1 MEKIK
6 IAFENIPE
14 IHIVEIIGINGDR
27 IQVAE
32 NIPYFKK
39 EYMALELG
47 AFLTVA
53 DEEQQIMYD
62 NYKYLLLESVLIAKY
77 YTNIDVSE
85 LGNEEDW
92 QMLFDYLTINGVYD
106 KIREVINRDY
116 TIVQDIAEKML
127 KPTRELFN
135 RKNSLAYKVSI
146 AFSSILDGNEDL
158 AEAVARS
165 EAVNNTMV
173 DMIDAYN
180 EQRREKKNKNIKLDN
195 GAVISLAKKKK

>member
-14 IHIVEIIGINGDR
+14 IHMVEIIGNIGDR

-39 EYMALELG
+39 EYMALELS

-62 NYKYLLLESVLIAKY
+62 NYKSLLLESVLIAKY

-135 RKNSLAYKVSI
+135 RKNSLAHKVSI

-180 EQRREKKNKNIKLDN
+180 EQRKEKKNKNIRLDN
-195 GAVISLAKKKK
+195 GAVISLSKKKK

>member
-14 IHIVEIIGINGDR
+14 IHMVEIIGNNGDR

-39 EYMALELG
+39 EYMALELS

-62 NYKYLLLESVLIAKY
+62 NYKSLLLESVLIAKY

-135 RKNSLAYKVSI
+135 RKNSLAHKVSI

-180 EQRREKKNKNIKLDN
+180 EQRKEKKNKNIRLDN
-195 GAVISLAKKKK
+195 GAVISLSKKKK

>member
-14 IHIVEIIGINGDR
+14 IHMVEIIGNNGDR

>member
-14 IHIVEIIGINGDR
+14 IHIVEIIGNNGDR

>member
-1 MEKIK
+1 
-6 IAFENIPE
+6 
-14 IHIVEIIGINGDR
+14 
-27 IQVAE
+27 
-32 NIPYFKK
+32 
-39 EYMALELG
+39 
-47 AFLTVA
+47 
-53 DEEQQIMYD
+53 
-62 NYKYLLLESVLIAKY
+62 
-77 YTNIDVSE
+77 
-85 LGNEEDW
+85 
-92 QMLFDYLTINGVYD
+92 
-106 KIREVINRDY
+106 
-116 TIVQDIAEKML
+116 ML

>member
-14 IHIVEIIGINGDR
+14 IHMVEIIGNNGDR

-39 EYMALELG
+39 EYMALELS

>member
-14 IHIVEIIGINGDR
+14 IHMVEIIGNNGDR

-39 EYMALELG
+39 EYMALELS

-173 DMIDAYN
+173 DMIAAYN

>member
-6 IAFENIPE
+6 ISAEKIPE
-14 IHIVEIIGINGDR
+14 IHLVEIVGNNGDKL
-27 IQVAE
+27 QVAE

-39 EYMALELG
+39 EYMALELS
-47 AFLTVA
+47 AFLTVT
-53 DEEQQIMYD
+53 DEDQQIMYD

-92 QMLFDYLTINGVYD
+92 QMLFDYLTINGVYE
-106 KIREVINRDY
+106 KIREVICRDY
-116 TIVQDIAEKML
+116 AIVRDIAEKML
-127 KPTRELFN
+127 KPARELFD
-135 RKNSLAYKVSI
+135 RKYSLAHKVSV
-146 AFSSILDGNEDL
+146 AFSSVLDGSEDL
-158 AEAVARS
+158 AESVAKS

-180 EQRREKKNKNIKLDN
+180 EQKKEKKNKNIKLDN
-195 GAVISLAKKKK
+195 GAVINFAKKTK

>member
-14 IHIVEIIGINGDR
+14 IHMVEIIGNNGDR

-39 EYMALELG
+39 EYMALELS

-62 NYKYLLLESVLIAKY
+62 NYKYHLLESVLIAKY

>member
-14 IHIVEIIGINGDR
+14 IHMVEIIGNNGDR
-27 IQVAE
+27 IQVTE

-39 EYMALELG
+39 EYMALELS

>member
-14 IHIVEIIGINGDR
+14 IHMVEIIGNNGDR

-39 EYMALELG
+39 EYMALELS

-135 RKNSLAYKVSI
+135 RKNSLAHKVSI

-180 EQRREKKNKNIKLDN
+180 EQKKEKKNKNIKLDN

>member
-14 IHIVEIIGINGDR
+14 IHMVEIIGNNGDR

-39 EYMALELG
+39 EYMALELS

-62 NYKYLLLESVLIAKY
+62 NYKSLLLESVLIAKY

-135 RKNSLAYKVSI
+135 RKNSLAHKVSI